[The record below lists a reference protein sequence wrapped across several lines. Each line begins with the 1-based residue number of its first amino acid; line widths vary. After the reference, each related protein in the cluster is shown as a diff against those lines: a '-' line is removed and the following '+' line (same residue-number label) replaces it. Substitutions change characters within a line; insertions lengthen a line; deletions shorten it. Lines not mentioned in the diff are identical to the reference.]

1 MSLLGKLIGA
11 FAGTEQELPAN
22 AILIDVRSSGEYQAG
37 YIAGAVSLPL
47 GEVGDRIH
55 SVVPDKDA
63 PVIVYCQSGARSAS
77 AKNILSNIGYTNV
90 ANGGGVGSLALRLQ
104 KQICRL

>member
-1 MSLLGKLIGA
+1 MSLLEKLIGA

-37 YIAGAVSLPL
+37 YIYGAVSLPL
-47 GEVGDRIH
+47 GEVVDRIH
-55 SVVPDKDA
+55 SVVPDKDT
-63 PVIVYCQSGARSAS
+63 PVIVYCQSGTRSAS
-77 AKNILSNIGYTNV
+77 AKNILANMGYTNV